1 MTQLKTQAIQTAL
14 LGDWT
19 NAILHNKSILEE
31 TPEDIDALNRL
42 AFALTS
48 IGSIKEAKSLYQQV
62 LTLDTQNPIALR
74 NLKRLQDGITPSKT
88 SSLPPVHVSNLF
100 IEEPGRTKVIELLNV
115 ADKKVIAPLRS
126 GETLLMVI
134 KRMKIFMLDQEK
146 QYIGMLPDD
155 IGRRLIRFMNDGNQY
170 EAYVKSVDGNRVT
183 IFARE
188 VKKTT
193 KFKNQPS
200 FLPTDRT
207 KLVVA
212 TGARNSSKNK
222 KVADSD
228 LDDQDTEDE
237 SSTDE

>member
-222 KVADSD
+222 KVVDSD